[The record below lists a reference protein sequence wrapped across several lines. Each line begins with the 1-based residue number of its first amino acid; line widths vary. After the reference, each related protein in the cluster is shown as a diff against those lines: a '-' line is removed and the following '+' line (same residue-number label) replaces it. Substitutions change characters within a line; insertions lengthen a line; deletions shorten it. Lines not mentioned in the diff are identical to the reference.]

1 MTTLQVSDTG
11 AAALSLS
18 YTVPT
23 GATFDL
29 NSVTVKFSAAPTT
42 SEYLTIT
49 LDSALGAAYDVVLYK
64 VDPSATSATSIVWMP
79 SGPLYLRPAD
89 AVVLA
94 YTNTDART
102 WGATLTGRGG

>member
-1 MTTLQVSDTG
+1 MTTLRVSDTG
-11 AAALSLS
+11 SGAVSLS

-64 VDPSATSATSIVWMP
+64 VDPAATSAASVVWMP
-79 SGPLYLRPAD
+79 SAPLYLRPAD
-89 AVVLA
+89 IVTLA

-102 WGATLTGRGG
+102 WGATITGRGG